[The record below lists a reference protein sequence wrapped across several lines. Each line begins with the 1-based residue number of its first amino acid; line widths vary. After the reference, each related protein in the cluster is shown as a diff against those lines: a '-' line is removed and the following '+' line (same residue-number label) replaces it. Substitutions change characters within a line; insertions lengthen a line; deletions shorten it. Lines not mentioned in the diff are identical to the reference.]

1 MDIAMKK
8 AVELLID
15 ELGAEISGTAPLALA
30 KLLPRVSQM
39 SISLLAEPENNKLI
53 SNLRHIPEI
62 EVFYTLV
69 YADLTLES

>member
-1 MDIAMKK
+1 MKK

-15 ELGAEISGTAPLALA
+15 EMGEEISRTTPLALA

-39 SISLLAEPENNKLI
+39 SIPLLAEPENNKLI
-53 SNLRHIPEI
+53 STLLSVPEI

-69 YADLTLES
+69 YADLILES

>member
-1 MDIAMKK
+1 MKK

-15 ELGAEISGTAPLALA
+15 EMGAEISGAAPLALA

-39 SISLLAEPENNKLI
+39 SIPLLAEPENNKLI
-53 SNLRHIPEI
+53 SSLRRVPEI

>member
-8 AVELLID
+8 AIELLID
-15 ELGAEISGTAPLALA
+15 ELGAEISGSASLALA

-39 SISLLAEPENNKLI
+39 SIPLLAEPENNKLI
-53 SNLRHIPEI
+53 SSLRCVPEI
-62 EVFYTLV
+62 EVFYTIV